1 VGSHDAGAVAEDGDS
16 THTHRGGP
24 QIEDN
29 LNEWL
34 WRRAHE
40 LCEHGGQALIGSPI
54 ESGEILWLHSASRLS
69 DVGKVKSAIMFATI
83 AQCSGCD
90 AVVFCVQDGVDAV
103 IKGKIKEKG
112 KVPQDVPTF
121 EQRLEDALKVGV
133 KFQLCEQVAINRNLS
148 KEDLIER
155 TEIVDG
161 GYLITYALE
170 YDGMLY
176 F

>member
-1 VGSHDAGAVAEDGDS
+1 MSEAVRKPRKKFAVQLSVG
-16 THTHRGGP
+16 
-24 QIEDN
+24 
-29 LNEWL
+29 
-34 WRRAHE
+34 
-40 LCEHGGQALIGSPI
+40 CE
-54 ESGEILWLHSASRLS
+54 

-90 AVVFCVQDGVDAV
+90 AVVFCVQDGSDAL
-103 IKGKIKEKG
+103 IKGKIKEDG
-112 KVPQDVPTF
+112 VIPSGVPTF

-133 KFQLCEQVAINRNLS
+133 KFQLCEQVAINSKLT
-148 KEDLIER
+148 KEDLIEG

-161 GYLITYALE
+161 SRLITYALE